1 MEPFEKYANAAKGL
15 TKPSSGARALFGGAA
30 TIERVDKLV
39 SMIGA
44 QYGESLDVLEQTV
57 GFVDDRLA
65 DTKKLQQKAS

>member
-1 MEPFEKYANAAKGL
+1 M
-15 TKPSSGARALFGGAA
+15 FGGAA